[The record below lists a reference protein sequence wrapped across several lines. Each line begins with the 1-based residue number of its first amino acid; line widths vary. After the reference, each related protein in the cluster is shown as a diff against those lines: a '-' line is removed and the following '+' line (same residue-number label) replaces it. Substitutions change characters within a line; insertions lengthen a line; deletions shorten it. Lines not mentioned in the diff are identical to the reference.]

1 MAERRISYTVRD
13 FAALRQELIDYTR
26 RYYPDLIDNF
36 NDASIY
42 SVLMDLNAAVTDNLH
57 YHIDRSIQE
66 TVLEF
71 AQQRSS
77 IYNIA
82 RTYGL
87 KIPGNRP
94 SVVICDISINVP
106 VATGQFPNVD
116 YMGVIK
122 AGSQFI
128 GAGQT
133 FENVNDINFASNF
146 DANGTPNQKVI
157 PILDAQGN
165 YSSYNITKREVLVNG
180 VTKVFKKVI
189 TPADATPFLSLFLP
203 ERNVLGI
210 TSIIQKD
217 GITYNNIPSNSEFLS
232 TIGKWYEVPSLSE
245 EYVFVP
251 DPTKP
256 TDASGI
262 KVGRYIKPE
271 TKFMSEFTP
280 ENFMKITFGGG
291 NTTTN
296 AQLANFAQTGVP
308 LKLNDYQNNLSLGTI
323 PKANTTLFIQYRVG
337 GGLASNVGVNTINT
351 VGTVDFVVNGNSV
364 QTANAVRNSIQVNN
378 VTAAIGGANPPSVE
392 EVRQLVTFNFSSQN
406 RAVTIGDYYLL
417 LSKMPGQ
424 FGVPAKVGVLENN
437 NKINV
442 ILLNQD
448 STGKMT
454 QNVPQ
459 VMKDNIASYLSNY
472 RMMNDF
478 IQVDTGKVIDLAF
491 EIYVSLLKTSNQNAI
506 ISEVVSRV
514 NDYMIPQ
521 SREFGQNVLVS
532 EIKRIVQGIE
542 GVANVSTVNVFNRV
556 GGKYSSS
563 QTSQKYEDSAT
574 KQIKLINDIVYA
586 QPTEFYQIRFPNND
600 IGIRVQQ

>member
-1 MAERRISYTVRD
+1 MAEKRISYTVRD

-36 NDASIY
+36 NDASIF

-94 SVVICDISINVP
+94 SYALCDITINVP
-106 VATGQFPNVD
+106 VLGEFPDVN
-116 YMGVIK
+116 YMGVLK
-122 AGSQFI
+122 AGSQFV

-133 FENVNDINFASNF
+133 FENVNDINFSSQFDSN
-146 DANGTPNQKVI
+146 GVPNQKVI
-157 PILDAQGN
+157 PVLDAQGN
-165 YSSYNITKREVLVNG
+165 YTSYNITKREVLVNG

-189 TPADATPFLSLFLP
+189 TPAEAVPFLSLFLP
-203 ERNVLGI
+203 ERNVLNV
-210 TSIIQKD
+210 TSVIQKD
-217 GITYNNIPSNSEFLS
+217 GITYNNIPTSSEFAS
-232 TIGKWYEVPSLSE
+232 IIGKWYEVPALADE
-245 EYVFVP
+245 FVFVP

-256 TDASGI
+256 TDASNI
-262 KVGRYIKPE
+262 KVGRYIKP
-271 TKFMSEFTP
+271 TNKFMTEFTP
-280 ENFMKITFGGG
+280 QNFLKITFGGG
-291 NTTTN
+291 NTTTDE
-296 AQLANFAQTGVP
+296 QLAEFARNGTV
-308 LKLNDYQNNLSLGTI
+308 LRLNNYQNNVSLGAI

-337 GGLASNVGVNTINT
+337 GGLESNVGVNTITT

-364 QTANAVRNSIQVNN
+364 ETANAVRNSIQVNN
-378 VTAAIGGANPPSVE
+378 VTAAVGGANPLNIE
-392 EVRQLVTFNFSSQN
+392 EVRQLTTFNFSSQN
-406 RAVTIGDYYLL
+406 RAVTIGDYYVL
-417 LSKMPGQ
+417 LSKMPGE

-442 ILLNQD
+442 FILNQD
-448 STGKMT
+448 SNGKMT

-459 VMKDNIASYLSNY
+459 VMKDNIATYLSNY

-478 IQVDTGKVIDLAF
+478 IQVNTGKVIDLAF
-491 EIYVSLLKTSNQNAI
+491 EIFVSLQKTNNQNAI
-506 ISEVVSRV
+506 ISEIISRV
-514 NDYMIPQ
+514 NEYMLPQ
-521 SREFGQNVLVS
+521 SREFGQNVLIS
-532 EIKRIVQGIE
+532 DIKRIVQGIQ
-542 GVANVSTVNVFNRV
+542 GVSNISGVNVFNRV
-556 GGKYSSS
+556 GGKYSTS
-563 QTSQKYEDSAT
+563 QTSQAYEDKAT
-574 KQIKLINDIVYA
+574 KQIRLINDMIIA
-586 QPTEFYQIRFPNND
+586 QPTEFYQIRFPNTD